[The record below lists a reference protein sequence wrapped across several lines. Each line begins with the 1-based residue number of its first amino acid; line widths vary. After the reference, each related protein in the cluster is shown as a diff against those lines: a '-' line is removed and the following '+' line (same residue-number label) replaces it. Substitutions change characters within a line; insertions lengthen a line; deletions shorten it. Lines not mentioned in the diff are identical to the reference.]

1 MIAVR
6 PRSFRRARARLV
18 SALIAASLTSSAAAT
33 EGTQQCLVAYED
45 GQRLRQAGDL
55 VASADRLLSCGGPAC
70 PVRMQGDCQRWLD
83 EVRRSIPTVVFRV
96 RDAAGTLLTHAR
108 VSIDAGPW
116 QRLEGR
122 AILMNPGEHVAVFEH
137 PEYRSLRTPVF
148 VTEGE
153 KLEPHDVVLQR
164 LGDPAATPRSS
175 AGAAAALQ
183 LDRGHVPPASVPR
196 PGAARSSVA
205 WPIAAGAIGAL
216 GGAGFA
222 FFGLAAKRGER
233 DLERCTPDCARAQ
246 VDGVKSD
253 YLVSNVSLGVGVVGL
268 ATAALLLLLRA
279 DDSSDPLQGQ
289 SEQTLDLGTTPGYAV
304 RF

>member
-1 MIAVR
+1 M
-6 PRSFRRARARLV
+6 
-18 SALIAASLTSSAAAT
+18 SALMGASIAGRAGAT
-33 EGTQQCLVAYED
+33 EGTEQCLLAYED

-96 RDAAGTLLTHAR
+96 RDAAGTLLTNAR

-122 AILMNPGEHVAVFEH
+122 AILMNPGEHMVVFAH
-137 PEYRSLRTPVF
+137 PQYHPLRTPVF

-153 KLEPHDVVLQR
+153 KLEPHDVVLER
-164 LGDPAATPRSS
+164 VS
-175 AGAAAALQ
+175 GAAAAP
-183 LDRGHVPPASVPR
+183 DAKPGS
-196 PGAARSSVA
+196 GAALASQRYVDPGEAPPGSAAPPGPARISLA
-205 WPIAAGAIGAL
+205 WPVAAGTLGAL

-233 DLERCTPDCARAQ
+233 DLERCTPDCAQAQ

-253 YLVSNVSLGVGVVGL
+253 YLVSHVSLGVGIVGV
-268 ATAALLLLLRA
+268 AAAALLLLLRT
-279 DDSSDPLQGQ
+279 DDPSDPLQGQ
-289 SEQTLDLGTTPGYAV
+289 SEQTLELGMTPGYAV